1 MKAPIIGII
10 IWLVAAVMLL
20 FQALTKVV
28 TSIDDIYIFSIEE
41 IFGLAW
47 TEQIPWVT
55 IREWSV
61 VVAQTHISIVL
72 LAVGLIFIIWGM
84 FQKVR

>member
-28 TSIDDIYIFSIEE
+28 ISIDDIYIFSIEE

-47 TEQIPWVT
+47 TEHIPWVT

-72 LAVGLIFIIWGM
+72 LVVGLMFIIWGM